1 MRKFVLK
8 GLTLLSIGAVP
19 IWAASF
25 WLSDLFTRGY
35 VYFQIFVF
43 LLVLGI
49 LSKKRGWH
57 THTNT
62 AASILTI
69 IGVFGTFI
77 GIFVGLQSF
86 DIKNIET
93 SIPGLL
99 EGLKL
104 AFLTSL
110 VGIGS
115 ALFFKCISLFQ
126 TTVDES
132 GEAIDKLASSLAE
145 TLQSVETSGE
155 INLRTQL
162 VALNNTIETVGRDT
176 ITILHGIKSDL
187 ITINTSLTDGRNEAI
202 THLQELKTT
211 FSDKQDVLTSTVLE
225 KHDALANLQEEEGR
239 QTREELTS
247 IQVTLTNGQKDICTQ
262 LENLTISFSDKQD
275 SLITQFQEFSKNV
288 AESVAKL
295 ATDELIDA
303 LKTVIEDFNAKI
315 TEQFGENFKQ
325 LNEAVG
331 KTVEWQ
337 EQYRQQM
344 DELADEF
351 RLAAQSIEISRKSVE
366 SIAESSNDIVVR
378 SNSIVD
384 CAEKLD
390 PILHT
395 LNNQLEAFSELR
407 QNALN
412 AFPLIEN
419 QLTELTTGFSDAVQT
434 AIDNSH
440 KSMKQQHDAL
450 TEHSDLL
457 KLTVVNTSNELKEFT
472 TRFSESVETS
482 IKSVETSI
490 NQAHNSM
497 NLQRDVLSNQLSEI
511 EELVGKVTQQV
522 QETINTSQSSM
533 NHQRQE
539 LVILTQ
545 QLQGNF
551 REFEQTLEAELT
563 KSLQNLTGHL
573 TSLSEKFVE
582 DYTPLTEE
590 LYRLV
595 NLARS
600 GPSR

>member
-1 MRKFVLK
+1 MN
-8 GLTLLSIGAVP
+8 
-19 IWAASF
+19 SF
-25 WLSDLFTRGY
+25 TIGY
-35 VYFQIFVF
+35 VCFQGIFGLLIFCF
-43 LLVLGI
+43 LWW
-49 LSKKRGWH
+49 KKSWH

-110 VGIGS
+110 VGIAS
-115 ALFFKCISLFQ
+115 ALFLKCISLFQ
-126 TTVDES
+126 TTVDTS
-132 GEAIDKLASSLAE
+132 GETIDKLASSLAE

-162 VALNNTIETVGRDT
+162 VALNNTIDTVGRDT
-176 ITILHGIKSDL
+176 ITILQGIKSDL

-262 LENLTISFSDKQD
+262 LENLTTSFSDKQD
-275 SLITQFQEFSKNV
+275 SLIIQFQEFSKNV

-331 KTVEWQ
+331 RTVEWQ

-497 NLQRDVLSNQLSEI
+497 NLQRNVLSNQLSEI

-551 REFEQTLEAELT
+551 REFERTLESELT
-563 KSLQNLTGHL
+563 NSLQNLTGHL

>member
-1 MRKFVLK
+1 MN
-8 GLTLLSIGAVP
+8 
-19 IWAASF
+19 SF
-25 WLSDLFTRGY
+25 TIGY
-35 VYFQIFVF
+35 VCFQGIFGLLIFCF
-43 LLVLGI
+43 LWW
-49 LSKKRGWH
+49 KKSWH

-110 VGIGS
+110 VGIAS
-115 ALFFKCISLFQ
+115 ALFLKCISLFQ
-126 TTVDES
+126 TTVDTS
-132 GEAIDKLASSLAE
+132 GETIDKLASSLAE
-145 TLQSVETSGE
+145 TLKSVETSGE

-187 ITINTSLTDGRNEAI
+187 ITIQTSLTDGRNEAI

-211 FSDKQDVLTSTVLE
+211 FSDKHDVLTSTVLE

-331 KTVEWQ
+331 RTVEWQ

-497 NLQRDVLSNQLSEI
+497 NLQRNVLSNQLSEI

-551 REFEQTLEAELT
+551 REFERTLESELT
-563 KSLQNLTGHL
+563 NSLQNLTGHL

>member
-1 MRKFVLK
+1 MN
-8 GLTLLSIGAVP
+8 
-19 IWAASF
+19 SF
-25 WLSDLFTRGY
+25 TIGY
-35 VYFQIFVF
+35 VCFQGIFGLLIFCF
-43 LLVLGI
+43 LWW
-49 LSKKRGWH
+49 KKSWH

-110 VGIGS
+110 VGIAS
-115 ALFFKCISLFQ
+115 ALFLKCISLFQ
-126 TTVDES
+126 TTVDTS
-132 GEAIDKLASSLAE
+132 GETIDKLASSLAE

-162 VALNNTIETVGRDT
+162 VALNNTIDTVGRDT

-262 LENLTISFSDKQD
+262 LENLTTSFSDKQD
-275 SLITQFQEFSKNV
+275 SLIIQFQEFSKNV

-331 KTVEWQ
+331 RTVEWQ

-482 IKSVETSI
+482 I

-497 NLQRDVLSNQLSEI
+497 NLQRNVLSNQLSEI

-551 REFEQTLEAELT
+551 REFERTLESELT
-563 KSLQNLTGHL
+563 NSLQNLTGHL

>member
-1 MRKFVLK
+1 M
-8 GLTLLSIGAVP
+8 
-19 IWAASF
+19 
-25 WLSDLFTRGY
+25 
-35 VYFQIFVF
+35 
-43 LLVLGI
+43 
-49 LSKKRGWH
+49 
-57 THTNT
+57 
-62 AASILTI
+62 
-69 IGVFGTFI
+69 GVFGTFI
-77 GIFVGLQSF
+77 GIYVGLQSF
-86 DIKNIET
+86 DIGEIEK

-115 ALFFKCISLFQ
+115 ALFLKCISLFQ
-126 TTVDES
+126 TTVDTS
-132 GEAIDKLASSLAE
+132 GETIDKLATSLAE

-162 VALNNTIETVGRDT
+162 VALNNTIKTVGHDT

-187 ITINTSLTDGRNEAI
+187 LTIQTSLTDGRNDAI
-202 THLQELKTT
+202 THLQELKIT
-211 FSDKQDVLTSTVLE
+211 FSDKQDVLTSTVLD
-225 KHDALANLQEEEGR
+225 KHDALADLQKEEGR

-247 IQVTLTNGQKDICTQ
+247 MQVSVTNGQKDICTQ
-262 LENLTISFSDKQD
+262 LESLTTSFSDKQD
-275 SLITQFQEFSKNV
+275 SLIIQFQEFSKNV

-303 LKTVIEDFNAKI
+303 LKTVIEDFNAKL

-331 KTVEWQ
+331 RTVEWQ

-344 DELADEF
+344 DELANEF
-351 RLAAQSIEISRKSVE
+351 RLASQSIESSQRSVE
-366 SIAESSNDIVVR
+366 SIAESSNQIAAR
-378 SNSIVD
+378 SDSIVT
-384 CAEKLD
+384 CTEKLD
-390 PILHT
+390 SILHT
-395 LNNQLEAFSELR
+395 LNDQLEAFSELR
-407 QNALN
+407 QSALN
-412 AFPLIEN
+412 AFPLIEK
-419 QLTELTTGFSDAVQT
+419 QLTELTTDFSDVVQT
-434 AIDNSH
+434 AIDNSQEN
-440 KSMKQQHDAL
+440 MKQQHDAL
-450 TEHSDLL
+450 TEHSEQL
-457 KLTVVNTSNELKEFT
+457 KLTVTNTSNELKEST
-472 TRFSESVETS
+472 IHFSDSVD
-482 IKSVETSI
+482 TSI
-490 NQAHNSM
+490 NQAQQSM
-497 NLQRDVLSNQLSEI
+497 NLQRDALSNQLSEI

-533 NHQRQE
+533 NNQRQE
-539 LVILTQ
+539 LVLLTQ

-563 KSLQNLTGHL
+563 NSLQNLTGHL

-600 GPSR
+600 GPSQNNQIPV